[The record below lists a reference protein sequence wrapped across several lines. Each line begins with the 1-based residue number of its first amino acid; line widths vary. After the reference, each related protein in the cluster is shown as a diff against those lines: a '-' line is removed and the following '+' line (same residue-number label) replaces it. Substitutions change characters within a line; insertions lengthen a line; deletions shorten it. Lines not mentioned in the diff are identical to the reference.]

1 MALLTMPGKAS
12 VARKITLI
20 GGAFL
25 FAVIASISAVMT
37 VMLSKR
43 AQERTVS
50 WADAKVETVAQT
62 LDAYDQ
68 TAKMLVERFFKVF
81 GDQFGRAFALDEA
94 NGKLMQLGISLVEY
108 HNPCDKFT
116 DFTGG
121 AAAVLMKKG
130 PDFVVISTSLKDA
143 KGERAM
149 SMAVKPGHPA
159 YAALSHG
166 QAYLGRDVLFGKP
179 FITRF
184 EPARDLQG
192 QVVGALFVAFDL
204 SDFDRSLDKL
214 VTQTRFFDSGGVYV
228 LDPRGDSDQ
237 AVVLLPATLRGRK
250 LSEIA
255 GAGRSVLTAVRQAG
269 APGTEVHDFA
279 PVLRPGAHD
288 RFAVARSSE
297 ATGNVVVA
305 ELSQGEAMRSQWLTL
320 APFLL
325 LFALAT
331 VALCAGLYLL
341 IRRWVGRPLRTLT
354 HALECVSAGDL
365 SQPVTSHQRDEIG
378 DMMRGVETMRLRFV
392 EMLGSVRQAAE
403 AISLASHE
411 IASGNHDLSQRTEEA
426 AANLQQTASSMQ
438 RVYDSVQQAA
448 DAARQADTLA
458 GTATQAAER
467 GGEAVADVVGRMGSI
482 SSTSQRIADITGVID
497 AIAFQTNILALNA
510 AVEAARAGAS
520 GRGFAVVAEEVRSLA
535 HRTSE
540 AAKEIKGLIASSVE
554 EVASGSTL
562 ADAASTRMHEIVA
575 SVRRVTDIMATI
587 TASSA
592 QQSGQLGHINTSV
605 ATLDRMTQSN
615 SALVE
620 QSAAA
625 AASLNEQAGLL
636 VQAVSLFRVESTA
649 APGPDFP

>member
-1 MALLTMPGKAS
+1 M
-12 VARKITLI
+12 
-20 GGAFL
+20 
-25 FAVIASISAVMT
+25 
-37 VMLSKR
+37 
-43 AQERTVS
+43 
-50 WADAKVETVAQT
+50 
-62 LDAYDQ
+62 
-68 TAKMLVERFFKVF
+68 
-81 GDQFGRAFALDEA
+81 
-94 NGKLMQLGISLVEY
+94 
-108 HNPCDKFT
+108 
-116 DFTGG
+116 
-121 AAAVLMKKG
+121 
-130 PDFVVISTSLKDA
+130 
-143 KGERAM
+143 
-149 SMAVKPGHPA
+149 
-159 YAALSHG
+159 
-166 QAYLGRDVLFGKP
+166 
-179 FITRF
+179 
-184 EPARDLQG
+184 
-192 QVVGALFVAFDL
+192 
-204 SDFDRSLDKL
+204 DKL

-562 ADAASTRMHEIVA
+562 ADAASQADTLAGTATQAAERGGEAVADVVGRMGSISSTSQRIADITGVIDAIAFQTNILALNAAVEAARAGASGRGFAVVAEEVRSLAHRTSEAAKEIKGLIASSVEEVASGSTLADAASTRMHEIVA

-636 VQAVSLFRVESTA
+636 VQAVSLFRLESTA